1 MRLVQILGPTILM
14 VVAVSIAAW
23 AGMRARK
30 HPNRA
35 KKNPNRTRLPRFI
48 VFIGAL
54 IGLLGLPTLAT
65 GLLMPESEIGP
76 TIAGACMILGG
87 AFFFYLY
94 ANWFVDVG
102 PDRVTFRGMGRRVK
116 TIWYSQIVK
125 YRIEDANGRRS
136 LMVKSSDGTVLNL
149 NITMFDAEPLL
160 QYIAWLEE
168 QARAQA
174 AREQQQRGAWGSN
187 RCTQCRRV
195 KTLTSRGRRPRNLC
209 SSKVRWGLAHPMMDA
224 MVSAQVVRKPANRRD
239 GLPGMEAIMARTT
252 ADQGWERGRH
262 GTATLTKVRSTRA
275 EQ

>member
-1 MRLVQILGPTILM
+1 MQLIQVLGPTILTLII
-14 VVAVSIAAW
+14 VSL
-23 AGMRARK
+23 AGWTSVRARK

-35 KKNPNRTRLPRFI
+35 KANPNRTRLPRFI
-48 VFIGAL
+48 VFVGAL

-174 AREQQQRGAWGSN
+174 AREQQQRGAWGQQPMHPVQESQNADEPGTPSQKPVFIEGEVGAGSSN
-187 RCTQCRRV
+187 D
-195 KTLTSRGRRPRNLC
+195 GRDGEWADGTETGQ
-209 SSKVRWGLAHPMMDA
+209 SERWGAGYGSDHGSDN
-224 MVSAQVVRKPANRRD
+224 SRS
-239 GLPGMEAIMARTT
+239 GMGT
-252 ADQGWERGRH
+252 WPSRH
-262 GTATLTKVRSTRA
+262 SDPHEGPFYSR
-275 EQ
+275 

>member
-1 MRLVQILGPTILM
+1 MQLIQVLGPTILTLII
-14 VVAVSIAAW
+14 VSL
-23 AGMRARK
+23 AGWTSVRARK

-35 KKNPNRTRLPRFI
+35 KANPNRTRLPRFI
-48 VFIGAL
+48 VFVGAL

-174 AREQQQRGAWGSN
+174 AREQQQRGAWGQQPMHPVQESQNADEPGTPSQKPVFIEGEVGAGSSN
-187 RCTQCRRV
+187 D
-195 KTLTSRGRRPRNLC
+195 GRDGEWAGGTETGQ
-209 SSKVRWGLAHPMMDA
+209 SERWGAGYGSDHGSDN
-224 MVSAQVVRKPANRRD
+224 SRS
-239 GLPGMEAIMARTT
+239 GMGT
-252 ADQGWERGRH
+252 WPSRH
-262 GTATLTKVRSTRA
+262 SDPHEGPFYSR
-275 EQ
+275 

>member
-1 MRLVQILGPTILM
+1 MQLIQVLGPTILTLII
-14 VVAVSIAAW
+14 VSL
-23 AGMRARK
+23 AGWTSVRARK

-35 KKNPNRTRLPRFI
+35 KANPNRTRLPRFI
-48 VFIGAL
+48 VFVGAL

-174 AREQQQRGAWGSN
+174 AREQQQRGAWGQQPMHPVQESQNADEPGTPSQKPVFIEGEVGAGSSN
-187 RCTQCRRV
+187 D
-195 KTLTSRGRRPRNLC
+195 G
-209 SSKVRWGLAHPMMDA
+209 
-224 MVSAQVVRKPANRRD
+224 RD
-239 GLPGMEAIMARTT
+239 GECAGGTETGQSERWAAGYGSDHGSDNSRSGMGT
-252 ADQGWERGRH
+252 WPSRH
-262 GTATLTKVRSTRA
+262 SDPHEGPFYSR
-275 EQ
+275 